1 MKNSIAYY
9 VWFALAPFFLGIVIW
24 LPIIAYFNLHW
35 GSALVIIAH
44 LGVWASVLEYMEE
57 NQ

>member
-35 GSALVIIAH
+35 GSAIVILAHLVIW
-44 LGVWASVLEYMEE
+44 GSVLESME
-57 NQ
+57 N